1 MFCGGRENEVL
12 LLKIIFSSH
21 QNKSSDV
28 NKTYIDISN
37 GQKYELLV
45 VQKKIIPVNYSS
57 FSDCTVKEDF
67 YGHTFNLTNLH
78 GKIDKKV
85 KDTRIEI
92 NICGAGL
99 LNSQCGPDAAICD
112 GDKLVA
118 KTSKETLSFSSG
130 RLELSYEGKLES
142 IYRRKFSL

>member
-1 MFCGGRENEVL
+1 MKTSDEFFINVNTYL
-12 LLKIIFSSH
+12 VADKNDIF
-21 QNKSSDV
+21 
-28 NKTYIDISN
+28 
-37 GQKYELLV
+37 
-45 VQKKIIPVNYSS
+45 VNYST
-57 FSDCTVKEDF
+57 FLDCTVKEDF

-85 KDTRIEI
+85 KDTGIEL

-99 LNSQCGPDAAICD
+99 LNSQCGLDAAICD

-142 IYRRKFSL
+142 IYREKFTL

>member
-1 MFCGGRENEVL
+1 MCR
-12 LLKIIFSSH
+12 SSLRLIH
-21 QNKSSDV
+21 NLFGDV
-28 NKTYIDISN
+28 KQDLYRY
-37 GQKYELLV
+37 QLLV
-45 VQKKIIPVNYSS
+45 VQKKIILVNYSS

-85 KDTRIEI
+85 KDTGIEI
-92 NICGAGL
+92 NICGEGL

-118 KTSKETLSFSSG
+118 KTSIETLSFSSG

-142 IYRRKFSL
+142 IYRWNFFVKFHFI

>member
-1 MFCGGRENEVL
+1 MSYQLYRKRLFL
-12 LLKIIFSSH
+12 LIIRF
-21 QNKSSDV
+21 
-28 NKTYIDISN
+28 T
-37 GQKYELLV
+37 
-45 VQKKIIPVNYSS
+45 NYSS

-85 KDTRIEI
+85 KDTGIEI

-99 LNSQCGPDAAICD
+99 LNSQCGTDAAICD

-142 IYRRKFSL
+142 IYRRKFSLCSSTLFDFIRFIQLRRLKSRPALQRAFVLQHF

>member
-1 MFCGGRENEVL
+1 M
-12 LLKIIFSSH
+12 
-21 QNKSSDV
+21 
-28 NKTYIDISN
+28 
-37 GQKYELLV
+37 
-45 VQKKIIPVNYSS
+45 
-57 FSDCTVKEDF
+57 
-67 YGHTFNLTNLH
+67 H

-85 KDTRIEI
+85 KDTGIEI
-92 NICGAGL
+92 NICGEGL

-142 IYRRKFSL
+142 IYRWNFFVKFHFIWFYKIPSCDKILSQDHGKIH